1 MDQSIY
7 APPEADVTAPATGQ
21 PRYYVVSATK
31 FMLLSVLT
39 LTLYFVYWF
48 YRNWK
53 LIKDAD
59 NDDTWPPLRG
69 FFYIFFTHSL
79 FSDVQGNL
87 EGQGRSFSWN
97 PMVLATVF
105 VVLTVVLNIAD
116 RVLPLDAMPVLLMS
130 MPFVGTIIVSVL
142 LLRAQKAINLAAGD
156 EGGAGNSK
164 LTAVNW
170 VWMLIG
176 GAIWLLALVG
186 IYAVATDPTFS

>member
-1 MDQSIY
+1 MQESIY
-7 APPEADVTAPATGQ
+7 APPEADVSAPITDQ
-21 PRYYVVSATK
+21 PRYYVVSPTK

-59 NDDTWPPLRG
+59 KEDTWPPARG

-79 FSDVQGNL
+79 FSDVQSYL
-87 EGQGRSFSWN
+87 EGHQRNYDWS

-105 VVLTVVLNIAD
+105 VVLTVALNVAD
-116 RVLPLDAMPVLLMS
+116 RVLPIESMPVFAMS
-130 MPFVGTIIVSVL
+130 LPFVGTFIVSL
-142 LLRAQKAINLAAGD
+142 LLLQAQKAINVAAD
-156 EGGAGNSK
+156 DVGGTGNAK

-170 VWMLIG
+170 VWMLLG
-176 GAIWLLALVG
+176 GAIWLLALIG
-186 IYAVATDPTFS
+186 IFAVATDPTFS

>member
-1 MDQSIY
+1 MNESIY
-7 APPEADVTAPATGQ
+7 ATPEADVTAPTTDE
-21 PRYYVVSATK
+21 PRYYVVSPTK

-79 FSDVQGNL
+79 FSDVQRNL
-87 EGQGRSFSWN
+87 DAEGRSFGWN

-105 VVLTVVLNIAD
+105 VVLTVALNIGD
-116 RVLPLDAMPVLLMS
+116 RVLPLETMPVLAMS
-130 MPFVGTIIVSVL
+130 LPFVGTFVVSVL
-142 LLRAQKAINLAAGD
+142 LLQAQKAINFAAND
-156 EGGAGNSK
+156 VGGSANAR

-170 VWMLIG
+170 VWMLLG
-176 GAIWLLALVG
+176 GAIWLLALIG

>member
-1 MDQSIY
+1 MQESIY
-7 APPEADVTAPATGQ
+7 ATPEADVSAPITDQ
-21 PRYYVVSATK
+21 PRYYVVSPTK

-59 NDDTWPPLRG
+59 KEDTWPPARG

-79 FSDVQGNL
+79 FSDVQSYL
-87 EGQGRSFSWN
+87 EGHQRNYDWS

-105 VVLTVVLNIAD
+105 VVLTVALNVAD
-116 RVLPLDAMPVLLMS
+116 RVLPIESMPVFAMS
-130 MPFVGTIIVSVL
+130 LPFVGTFIVSL
-142 LLRAQKAINLAAGD
+142 LLLQAQKAINVAAD
-156 EGGAGNSK
+156 DVGGTGNAK

-170 VWMLIG
+170 VWMLLG
-176 GAIWLLALVG
+176 GAIWLLALIG
-186 IYAVATDPTFS
+186 IFAVATDPTFS

>member
-1 MDQSIY
+1 MNESIY
-7 APPEADVTAPATGQ
+7 APPEADVTAPTTGQ
-21 PRYYVVSATK
+21 PRYYVVSPTK

-59 NDDTWPPLRG
+59 NDDTWPPARG

-79 FSDVQGNL
+79 FSDVQDNL
-87 EGQGRSFSWN
+87 EDQGHSFGWN
-97 PMVLATVF
+97 PMVLATIF
-105 VVLTVVLNIAD
+105 VVLTVALNLAD
-116 RVLPLDAMPVLLMS
+116 RILPIESTSTLMMS
-130 MPFVGTIIVSVL
+130 MPFVGTIVVSML
-142 LLRAQKAINLAAGD
+142 LLQAQKAINLAAD
-156 EGGAGNSK
+156 DAGGAANAK

-170 VWMLIG
+170 VWMLVG

>member
-1 MDQSIY
+1 MNDSIY
-7 APPEADVTAPATGQ
+7 ATPAADVTAPTTDE

-59 NDDTWPPLRG
+59 KDDTWPPLRG

-79 FSDVQGNL
+79 FSDVQRNL
-87 EGQGRSFSWN
+87 DAEGRSFGWN

-105 VVLTVVLNIAD
+105 VVLTVALNIGD
-116 RVLPLDAMPVLLMS
+116 RILPLETMPALAMSL
-130 MPFVGTIIVSVL
+130 PFVGTFVVSVL
-142 LLRAQKAINLAAGD
+142 LLNAQKAINFAAND
-156 EGGAGNSK
+156 AGGSANAR

-170 VWMLIG
+170 VWMLLG
-176 GAIWLLALVG
+176 GAIWLLALIG

>member
-1 MDQSIY
+1 MQESIY
-7 APPEADVTAPATGQ
+7 ATPEADVSAPITDQ
-21 PRYYVVSATK
+21 PRYYVVSPTK

-59 NDDTWPPLRG
+59 KQDTWPPARG

-79 FSDVQGNL
+79 FSDVQSYL
-87 EGQGRSFSWN
+87 EGHQRNYDWS

-105 VVLTVVLNIAD
+105 VVLTVALNVAD
-116 RVLPLDAMPVLLMS
+116 RVLPIESMPVFAMS
-130 MPFVGTIIVSVL
+130 LPFVGTFIVSL
-142 LLRAQKAINLAAGD
+142 LLLQAQKAINVAAD
-156 EGGAGNSK
+156 DVGGTGNAK

-170 VWMLIG
+170 VWMLLG
-176 GAIWLLALVG
+176 GAIWLLALIG
-186 IYAVATDPTFS
+186 IFAVATDPTFS